1 MDKLASR
8 LNKAVTRAGG
18 GINNQIAAQA
28 LKELGW
34 TYDFAERIKELEAA
48 LQRYV
53 CRCKDVTAT
62 GAQVCTHGIP
72 TTSLCGWE
80 ARKALE
86 GKP

>member
-1 MDKLASR
+1 MADDLVAR
-8 LNKAVTRAGG
+8 LREEAECYKGKTQSCLSDA
-18 GINNQIAAQA
+18 
-28 LKELGW
+28 
-34 TYDFAERIKELEAA
+34 AERIEQLEAA

-72 TTSLCGWE
+72 VTSLCGWE

-86 GKP
+86 GKDAPT